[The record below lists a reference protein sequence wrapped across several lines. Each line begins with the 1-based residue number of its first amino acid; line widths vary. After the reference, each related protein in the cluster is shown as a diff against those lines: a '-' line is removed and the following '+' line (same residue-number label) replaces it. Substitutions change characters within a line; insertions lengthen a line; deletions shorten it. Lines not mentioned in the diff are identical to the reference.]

1 MNGEPKKPSKA
12 SVVASD
18 TRKWTSGI
26 VRFSV
31 LTVEGHPEENYIIF
45 EKTLVGKPLT
55 VGVQRFRLR
64 LKDWNNLKRLIE
76 IELPEK
82 HGWVLENSGISLVHG
97 QNAAQLSK
105 FIDENPEFIGKMLAL
120 PNLRLLSAASF
131 ESLSALAI
139 KIYQVQSK
147 NIEIVLRNLS
157 KASPDEFVQFASIL
171 KDLRLGQVASL
182 VNLVK
187 QKLEIIDLFDRL
199 TGALATREKEV
210 HQLIENNPWIVDK
223 KYEILMSDKQLA
235 EFLSR
240 EVKEDPE
247 MKKRPD
253 LIVRKVPRRDELVLI
268 ELKRPEVKLTPL
280 HVGQILQYKSL
291 IRKFKSSAPV
301 IECYLFG
308 YQRHPSHFI
317 ESSDVQV
324 RTYSELVS
332 SLRDEY
338 REYLRVLEED
348 SRTVEIPEEIGP
360 SVLPDEEDIPF

>member
-1 MNGEPKKPSKA
+1 MSSEPKKPSRA

-26 VRFSV
+26 VRFRV
-31 LTVEGHPEENYIIF
+31 LTVEGHPEENYIIL
-45 EKTLVGKPLT
+45 EKHLLGKPLT
-55 VGVQRFRLR
+55 VGIQRFRLR

-76 IELPEK
+76 IDLPEK
-82 HGWVLENSGISLVHG
+82 HQWILENSGISFVHG
-97 QNAAQLSK
+97 QNAVELSK
-105 FIDENPEFIGKMLAL
+105 FVNENPEFIGKILAS
-120 PNLRLLSAASF
+120 PNLKLLSAASF

-171 KDLRLGQVASL
+171 KDLRLGQVATL

-187 QKLEIIDLFDRL
+187 QKLEIIELFDRL
-199 TGALATREKEV
+199 TGTQTTREKEI

-223 KYEILMSDKQLA
+223 KYEILTSDKQLG
-235 EFLSR
+235 EFLGR

-247 MKKRPD
+247 LKKRPD
-253 LIVRKVPRRDELVLI
+253 LIVRKVPKHDELVLI
-268 ELKRPEVKLTPL
+268 ELKRPEVMLTPR
-280 HVGQILQYKSL
+280 HVGQVLEYKSL
-291 IRKFKSSAPV
+291 IRRFKSSATT
-301 IECYLFG
+301 IGCYLFG
-308 YQRHPSHFI
+308 YRRHPSHSI
-317 ESSDVQV
+317 ESQDVQV

-338 REYLRVLEED
+338 QEYLKVLEED
-348 SRTVEIPEEIGP
+348 SRTVERPEETSP
-360 SVLPDEEDIPF
+360 AVVPEDEDIPF